1 MPRIQKADRRAR
13 QKAILMVLVGV
24 IVGSAIMMTLQLNR
38 GKIDAWLLEN
48 RRHLIDHPEL
58 IALFFLVLMLPVLAS
73 AVYLWRFA
81 VRTVDAR
88 QFPPPGT
95 QVVRDTVVLSGRAA
109 VMRGHLLQFVAGLLA
124 SAAFLLPAMIWYIL
138 RSIANTT

>member
-13 QKAILMVLVGV
+13 QKAILIVLVGV
-24 IVGSAIMMTLQLNR
+24 IVGSTIVVTLQLNR

-48 RRHLIDHPEL
+48 RAYLIDYPER
-58 IALFFLVLMLPVLAS
+58 IALFFLVLMFPVLAY

-81 VRTVDAR
+81 VRTVNAR

-95 QVVRDTVVLSGRAA
+95 QVVRDTVVLSGKAA
-109 VMRGHLLQFVAGLLA
+109 VMRGRLLQFSASLLA
-124 SAAFLLPAMIWYIL
+124 LAAFLLPALIWYIL